1 MVAWLLL
8 VVVSAAAQEPI
19 PSRTPIVTDNPTIS
33 RSSHAVGR
41 GVVVLEANYA
51 YASTKDGNPP
61 VTSLPFILH
70 VGVTDDLELRAES
83 NGPLWQAEKRGFADL
98 ALGFRYEFVP
108 DWAIVG
114 LVTIPTGTPGF
125 RAAYATPFVS
135 INHDQPLSDVDALL
149 FNVGATFVP
158 HGTTQA
164 FGTMVYSR
172 TVTENVSWFLEGA
185 VVGNDTRVDT
195 GLQIFLD
202 EDFVINLAVLR
213 GLGNG
218 QDWGGTAG
226 FGARF

>member
-108 DWAIVG
+108 DWTRPRASS
-114 LVTIPTGTPGF
+114 LVRRPPCES
-125 RAAYATPFVS
+125 RLDVAAR
-135 INHDQPLSDVDALL
+135 
-149 FNVGATFVP
+149 G
-158 HGTTQA
+158 
-164 FGTMVYSR
+164 
-172 TVTENVSWFLEGA
+172 
-185 VVGNDTRVDT
+185 RVAP
-195 GLQIFLD
+195 
-202 EDFVINLAVLR
+202 VRHR
-213 GLGNG
+213 GRG
-218 QDWGGTAG
+218 
-226 FGARF
+226 R